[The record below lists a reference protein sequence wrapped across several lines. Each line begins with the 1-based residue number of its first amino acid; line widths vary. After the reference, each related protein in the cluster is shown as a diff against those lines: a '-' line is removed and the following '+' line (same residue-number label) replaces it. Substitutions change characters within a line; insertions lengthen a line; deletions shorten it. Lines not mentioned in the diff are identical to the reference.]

1 LNNDLNTQL
10 DRAFRGAV
18 EARDKAELLK
28 QLERMDPLGTAA
40 LIVKVIPEQRMRT
53 QEEIAASFG
62 VDFSDAA
69 GLKGRYST
77 FSAEMA
83 LVLQAYNL
91 YRALGEFQRR
101 IKAVVADTALYEE
114 VKAVK
119 ICELGADVLR
129 MSEANL

>member
-69 GLKGRYST
+69 GLNPNCS
-77 FSAEMA
+77 
-83 LVLQAYNL
+83 
-91 YRALGEFQRR
+91 GEATRE
-101 IKAVVADTALYEE
+101 T
-114 VKAVK
+114 
-119 ICELGADVLR
+119 
-129 MSEANL
+129 